1 MVPEWRLWVPALLWP
16 VPARKPG
23 SISATDLRST
33 TLAGLPGHSPQ
44 PPAAGALGSTGRP
57 WEGRGKRAA
66 FCWGTVREQLP
77 CAGRSRGPKHC
88 RAQKN
93 GINIR
98 KRTSLVTSLKRD
110 YCCRGLVF
118 FPFKTTHILKGA
130 GAGEI
135 QPFMLI
141 LSGHPEAGPMP
152 AAALLAQAP
161 ATKGRAGGQGR
172 VGRTAALLVSV
183 KAEHRGWDVR
193 SLKCRDARGA
203 SGLVLGLR
211 EGWATGSAPGRS
223 CGTNAD
229 HEGCRAQ
236 SPFPWALLTLLLPG
250 TVHSQQLPKENSGL
264 KDMAH
269 EGRKLV

>member
-1 MVPEWRLWVPALLWP
+1 MVPEWRLWVAALLWP
-16 VPARKPG
+16 VPTRKPG
-23 SISATDLRST
+23 SISATVLRST
-33 TLAGLPGHSPQ
+33 TLAGQPGHSPQ
-44 PPAAGALGSTGRP
+44 PPAAGALGYTGRP

-110 YCCRGLVF
+110 YCCRGLVLF
-118 FPFKTTHILKGA
+118 FPFKTTHILKGE
-130 GAGEI
+130 GAGEV

-141 LSGHPEAGPMP
+141 LSGHPEAGPTP

-161 ATKGRAGGQGR
+161 ATKGRAGQGR

-183 KAEHRGWDVR
+183 KAENSGWEVR

-203 SGLVLGLR
+203 GGLVLGTPRRMGHRVGPGPQLR
-211 EGWATGSAPGRS
+211 DK
-223 CGTNAD
+223 C
-229 HEGCRAQ
+229 
-236 SPFPWALLTLLLPG
+236 
-250 TVHSQQLPKENSGL
+250 
-264 KDMAH
+264 
-269 EGRKLV
+269 

>member
-1 MVPEWRLWVPALLWP
+1 MVPEWRLWVPALLRP
-16 VPARKPG
+16 VPTRRPG
-23 SISATDLRST
+23 SISATVLRST
-33 TLAGLPGHSPQ
+33 TLAGQPGHSPQ

-57 WEGRGKRAA
+57 WEGRGERVA

-110 YCCRGLVF
+110 YCCRGLVLI
-118 FPFKTTHILKGA
+118 FPFKTTHILKGE

-141 LSGHPEAGPMP
+141 LSGHPEAVPTP

-161 ATKGRAGGQGR
+161 ATKGRTGQGGENSRSACLRQSRTQGMGSPKAKVQIPAER
-172 VGRTAALLVSV
+172 VA
-183 KAEHRGWDVR
+183 WY
-193 SLKCRDARGA
+193 
-203 SGLVLGLR
+203 
-211 EGWATGSAPGRS
+211 
-223 CGTNAD
+223 
-229 HEGCRAQ
+229 
-236 SPFPWALLTLLLPG
+236 WAL
-250 TVHSQQLPKENSGL
+250 
-264 KDMAH
+264 
-269 EGRKLV
+269 

>member
-16 VPARKPG
+16 VPTRKPG
-23 SISATDLRST
+23 SISATVLRST
-33 TLAGLPGHSPQ
+33 TLAGQPGHSPQ

-110 YCCRGLVF
+110 YCCRGLVLC
-118 FPFKTTHILKGA
+118 FPFKTTHILKGE

-141 LSGHPEAGPMP
+141 LSGHPEAGPTP

-161 ATKGRAGGQGR
+161 ATKGRAGQGEQPLCLSPSKQNT
-172 VGRTAALLVSV
+172 GDGKS
-183 KAEHRGWDVR
+183 
-193 SLKCRDARGA
+193 
-203 SGLVLGLR
+203 
-211 EGWATGSAPGRS
+211 EG
-223 CGTNAD
+223 
-229 HEGCRAQ
+229 
-236 SPFPWALLTLLLPG
+236 
-250 TVHSQQLPKENSGL
+250 
-264 KDMAH
+264 
-269 EGRKLV
+269 

>member
-161 ATKGRAGGQGR
+161 ATKGRAGQGGEDSRSACLRQSRAQGMGRPKPKVQRRPRSEWPGTGTPRRMGHR
-172 VGRTAALLVSV
+172 VGPGPQLR
-183 KAEHRGWDVR
+183 H
-193 SLKCRDARGA
+193 KC
-203 SGLVLGLR
+203 
-211 EGWATGSAPGRS
+211 
-223 CGTNAD
+223 
-229 HEGCRAQ
+229 
-236 SPFPWALLTLLLPG
+236 
-250 TVHSQQLPKENSGL
+250 
-264 KDMAH
+264 
-269 EGRKLV
+269 

>member
-1 MVPEWRLWVPALLWP
+1 MGSCPALARPHTEARFHLSHSPEEHHAGW
-16 VPARKPG
+16 PAR
-23 SISATDLRST
+23 
-33 TLAGLPGHSPQ
+33 PQ
-44 PPAAGALGSTGRP
+44 SSDPAAGALGSTGRP

-110 YCCRGLVF
+110 YCCRGLVLF
-118 FPFKTTHILKGA
+118 FPFKTTHILKGE
-130 GAGEI
+130 GAGEM
-135 QPFMLI
+135 QPFMLL
-141 LSGHPEAGPMP
+141 LSGHPEAGPTP

-161 ATKGRAGGQGR
+161 ATKGRAGQGR
-172 VGRTAALLVSV
+172 AGWGEQPLCSSPSKQNTGDGKSEGSSAETPAERVAGYWAL
-183 KAEHRGWDVR
+183 
-193 SLKCRDARGA
+193 RGA
-203 SGLVLGLR
+203 WG
-211 EGWATGSAPGRS
+211 TGPAPGRS
-223 CGTNAD
+223 CGTKAD
-229 HEGCRAQ
+229 HEGCGAQ
-236 SPFPWALLTLLLPG
+236 SPFPRALLALLPG
-250 TVHSQQLPKENSGL
+250 TVHGQQLPKGSSGL